1 MALFGLTSRG
11 LDLTRSSASRQLAPG
26 GEILHIM
33 SVRGL
38 HGAMFAV
45 AGALCDEGQSGSTCL
60 VVLSCCR
67 VVCRRGRPG
76 LSEVTTSDLP
86 PP

>member
-1 MALFGLTSRG
+1 MHCCCMALFGFTSRG

-60 VVLSCCR
+60 VVLWCLSCG
-67 VVCRRGRPG
+67 VQARPTG
-76 LSEVTTSDLP
+76 LE
-86 PP
+86 